1 MIELQDVVKDFL
13 VESYENLDQL
23 DRDLLSL
30 EQDPKSQP
38 TLGNIFRTIHTI
50 KGTCGFFG
58 FGKLEC
64 ITHLGEN
71 LLSKLREGELEMR
84 PDIATGLLGL
94 VDAIRE
100 ILANIEAGGA
110 EGEADHRVL
119 VDTLVGLQ
127 GNNIEEAL
135 ALRPPIPASQSAT
148 DSGRLV
154 APVADQTAEHHE
166 PAGPGESRTGGVS
179 DSTIRVEIELLD
191 SLMHRVNELVL
202 ACNLISRI
210 SSASSDPELVGACEW
225 LDGLTTDL
233 QEVVMRTRMQPI
245 GNVWSKFPRLV
256 RDLAM
261 QCGKQVHVEMQGEE
275 TELDRTIVEAIK
287 DPLTHLLRNAVDHG
301 IEPAEER
308 LRAGKPGQGVLRLRA
323 EFEAGQVNIELSDD
337 GRGLDYARIR
347 RKAVERGMITLD
359 RAATL
364 SDHDAAQLIF
374 APGFSTAERITHL
387 SGRGV
392 GMDVVKTNIERIGGT
407 VEIHSRAGAGCS
419 VRLSIPLTLL
429 VIPPLR
435 DVPSNELI
443 TKDQTPCG
451 F

>member
-38 TLGNIFRTIHTI
+38 TLGSIFRTIHTL

-71 LLSKLREGELEMR
+71 LLSKLRDGELEMR
-84 PDIATGLLGL
+84 PDMATGLLSL

-100 ILANIEAGGA
+100 ILANIEAAGA
-110 EGEADHRVL
+110 EGEADHRML
-119 VDTLVGLQ
+119 VETLVRLQ
-127 GNNIEEAL
+127 GNDIEGAL
-135 ALRPPIPASQSAT
+135 ALRPPLAA
-148 DSGRLV
+148 
-154 APVADQTAEHHE
+154 ADK
-166 PAGPGESRTGGVS
+166 PAGEPGPTARQMSEQAAEQHESTTPGESRAGGVS

-256 RDLAM
+256 RDLAL
-261 QCGKQVHVEMQGEE
+261 QCGKQVQVEMEGEE

-308 LRAGKPGQGVLRLRA
+308 LSAGKPAQGVLRLRA
-323 EFEAGQVNIELSDD
+323 EYESGQVNIELSDD

-347 RKAVERGMITLD
+347 QKAVERGMISLD
-359 RAATL
+359 QAVTL
-364 SDHDAAQLIF
+364 SDHDAAQLVF

-407 VEIHSRAGAGCS
+407 VEIHSRVGAGCM

-435 DVPSNELI
+435 DEL
-443 TKDQTPCG
+443 QSS
-451 F
+451 

>member
-1 MIELQDVVKDFL
+1 
-13 VESYENLDQL
+13 
-23 DRDLLSL
+23 
-30 EQDPKSQP
+30 
-38 TLGNIFRTIHTI
+38 
-50 KGTCGFFG
+50 
-58 FGKLEC
+58 
-64 ITHLGEN
+64 
-71 LLSKLREGELEMR
+71 
-84 PDIATGLLGL
+84 
-94 VDAIRE
+94 
-100 ILANIEAGGA
+100 
-110 EGEADHRVL
+110 
-119 VDTLVGLQ
+119 
-127 GNNIEEAL
+127 
-135 ALRPPIPASQSAT
+135 
-148 DSGRLV
+148 
-154 APVADQTAEHHE
+154 
-166 PAGPGESRTGGVS
+166 
-179 DSTIRVEIELLD
+179 
-191 SLMHRVNELVL
+191 
-202 ACNLISRI
+202 
-210 SSASSDPELVGACEW
+210 LVGACEW

-323 EFEAGQVNIELSDD
+323 EYAAGQVNIELSDD

-407 VEIHSRAGAGCS
+407 VEIHSRAGTGCS

-443 TKDQTPCG
+443 AKDQTPCG